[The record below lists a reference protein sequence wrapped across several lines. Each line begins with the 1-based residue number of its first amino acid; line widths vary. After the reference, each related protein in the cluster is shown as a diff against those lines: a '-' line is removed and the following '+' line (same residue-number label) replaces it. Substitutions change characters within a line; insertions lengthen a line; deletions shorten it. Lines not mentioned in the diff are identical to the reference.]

1 MEIWSSNLGY
11 PRMGEKRELKKALE
25 SYWHSEITD
34 EELWQRVSFL
44 QQRIW
49 QTQKEAGIDFIPV
62 GDFSLYDHMLDMAI
76 NFGFIPE
83 RFRQNG
89 VKNDLD
95 IYFNM
100 ARGAKDTPPLEM
112 TKWFD
117 TNYHYLV
124 PEIDAEPQLLENPL
138 LTLIQKAKSL
148 DIQPKPVLVG
158 PYTFLKLSKA
168 SEEKN
173 KFWVLPKLLEV
184 YKEVLREL
192 AEAGIKWVQI
202 DEPGLVLDIT
212 SEEIEIVKDIY
223 HKLSSIAINIML
235 QTYFEGVSFY
245 LEVAHL
251 PVQGIGL
258 DFVRS
263 DDNLENIKK
272 YGFPSDKVL
281 GLGIINGRNV
291 WRTDLNHTFKLA
303 KEIIEIA
310 TPQAVFVQP
319 SCSLLHLPVTIELE
333 TKIAPE
339 VKKILAFA
347 KERLQ
352 EVVILT
358 QALRK
363 GKLPEGIYAGS
374 PEVHPLKEVKERI
387 AQLKSEDF
395 KRTDSY
401 QKRSQKQQKELNLPL
416 FPTTTIGSFPQTK
429 DVRQQRAKFRR
440 GEITKEEYTQFL
452 KEKMAFCIGVQEGL
466 GLDVLV
472 HGEFERSDMVEYFAQ
487 KMTGFMTTQNGWVQS
502 YGSRCV
508 RPPIIYADVSRPKP
522 MTVNKISYAQSLTQK
537 PVKGMLT
544 GPVTIL
550 NWSYV
555 REDIPKNEVAYQIA
569 LALRDEVLDLEKA
582 GIKIIQIDEPA
593 FREGLPLKKEK
604 RPSYLDWAVKA
615 FRLSNARVKPQTQI
629 HTHMCY
635 SEFKDIIE
643 AIDAMDADVISIE
656 CSRSKGDIIS
666 IFEAYHYK
674 RGIGLGTYDIHSPR
688 IPTKEEILIILKRC
702 LKVLNFR
709 QLWVNPDCGLKTRQ
723 WEEVIPSL
731 RNMVEVARN
740 LRDSFSE
747 E

>member
-11 PRMGEKRELKKALE
+11 PRIGEKRELKKALE
-25 SYWHSEITD
+25 SYWHGKITD
-34 EELWQRVSFL
+34 EELLQTISFL

-49 QTQKEAGIDFIPV
+49 QTQKEAEIDFIPV

-124 PEIDAEPQLLENPL
+124 PEIDTEPQLLENRL

-148 DIQPKPVLVG
+148 NIQPKPVLVG

-212 SEEIEIVKDIY
+212 SEEIETVKDIY
-223 HKLSSIAINIML
+223 HKLSSIGINIML

-245 LEVAHL
+245 PEVANL

-291 WRTDLNHTFKLA
+291 WRTNLNHIFQLA
-303 KEIIEIA
+303 KEIIEIT
-310 TPQAVFVQP
+310 TPRAIFVQP

-352 EVVILT
+352 EVAILT
-358 QALRK
+358 RALRK

-395 KRTDSY
+395 KRTESY
-401 QKRSQKQQKELNLPL
+401 EKRSSKQQKKLNLPL

-452 KEKMAFCIGVQEGL
+452 REKMAFCIGIQEGL

-487 KMTGFMTTQNGWVQS
+487 KMTGFITTQNGWVQS

-508 RPPIIYADVSRPKP
+508 RPPIIYADVSRPEP

-604 RPSYLDWAVKA
+604 RKSYLDWAVKA
-615 FRLSNARVKPQTQI
+615 FRLSNAPVKPQTQI

>member
-11 PRMGEKRELKKALE
+11 PRIGEKRELKKALE
-25 SYWHSEITD
+25 SYWHGKITD
-34 EELWQRVSFL
+34 EELLQTISFL

-49 QTQKEAGIDFIPV
+49 QTQKEAEIDFIPV

-124 PEIDAEPQLLENPL
+124 PEIDTEPQLLENRL

-148 DIQPKPVLVG
+148 NIQPKPVLVG

-212 SEEIEIVKDIY
+212 SEEIETVKDIY
-223 HKLSSIAINIML
+223 HKLSSIGINIML

-245 LEVAHL
+245 PEVANL

-291 WRTDLNHTFKLA
+291 WRTNLNHIFQLA
-303 KEIIEIA
+303 KEIIEIT
-310 TPQAVFVQP
+310 TPRAIFVQP

-352 EVVILT
+352 EVAILT
-358 QALRK
+358 RALRK

-395 KRTDSY
+395 KRTESY
-401 QKRSQKQQKELNLPL
+401 EKRSSKQQKKLNLPL

-452 KEKMAFCIGVQEGL
+452 REKMAFCIGIQEGL

-487 KMTGFMTTQNGWVQS
+487 KMTGFITTQNGWVQS

-508 RPPIIYADVSRPKP
+508 RPPIIYADVSRPEP
-522 MTVNKISYAQSLTQK
+522 MTVNEISYAQSLTPK

-615 FRLSNARVKPQTQI
+615 FRLSNAPVKPQTQI

-656 CSRSKGDIIS
+656 CSRSKGDVIS
-666 IFEAYHYK
+666 IFETYHYK
-674 RGIGLGTYDIHSPR
+674 KGIGLGTYDIHSPR
-688 IPTKEEILIILKRC
+688 IPRKEEILIILKRC
-702 LKVLNFR
+702 LKVLSFR

-723 WEEVIPSL
+723 WKEIIPSL
-731 RNMVEVARN
+731 RNMVEVARE
-740 LRDSFSE
+740 LRGSLSKD
-747 E
+747 